1 MENAAV
7 YAAAVAANAFAFV
20 VATCTI
26 SVFSLVLLVRGDTT
40 GCVSMFWIQDLH

>member
-26 SVFSLVLLVRGDTT
+26 SVVSLVLLVRGDTT
-40 GCVSMFWIQDLH
+40 GCVSMFWI